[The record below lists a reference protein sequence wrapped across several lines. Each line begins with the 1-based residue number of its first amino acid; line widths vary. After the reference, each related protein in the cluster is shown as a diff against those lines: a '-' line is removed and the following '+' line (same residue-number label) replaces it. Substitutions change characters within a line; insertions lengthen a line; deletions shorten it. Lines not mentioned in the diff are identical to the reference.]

1 VTPGAQRL
9 EKSLSGGRAARL
21 LSRPLIRILLI
32 LFLLAV
38 VAAEEYS
45 ILSLRDKIARQ
56 GEELNNISFQL
67 QTLKNEKATLGEE
80 LSSIRK
86 LAGDKNDGTTPEGN
100 N

>member
-67 QTLKNEKATLGEE
+67 QTLKNEKAALGEE
-80 LSSIRK
+80 LSSTRK